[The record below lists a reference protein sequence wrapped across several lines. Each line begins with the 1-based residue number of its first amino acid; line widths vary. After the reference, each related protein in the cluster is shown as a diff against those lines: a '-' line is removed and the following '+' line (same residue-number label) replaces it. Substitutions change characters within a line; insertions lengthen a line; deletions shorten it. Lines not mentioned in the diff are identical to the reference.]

1 MLFSN
6 GDSSRAYVAVD
17 FGETNSAVAYA
28 LVPEGTPPETIAAN
42 HVQTIRNYPSG
53 MVASKSDPMRLEV
66 PTQLLYPE
74 GWVFRPLD
82 ELRAA
87 PPGLGVHDDGDSQIN
102 DGTQLLWGYQVLEE
116 TMQVT
121 QHLGDGDTLLYGF
134 KVFMDRV
141 YHDETP
147 RHHVIE
153 TLSRLGEYNP
163 GGKIEVPEM
172 LLLVTIDFLTRLLKH
187 AKSQIMQKRFTITSS
202 EIVICVPVIWSQRAI
217 RNMQTCVSIAAKLA
231 GFPGIR
237 HEDDCISNV
246 FIVSEPEA
254 AATWLQAQGSGIMA
268 SSKFHTG

>member
-74 GWVFRPLD
+74 
-82 ELRAA
+82 
-87 PPGLGVHDDGDSQIN
+87 
-102 DGTQLLWGYQVLEE
+102 
-116 TMQVT
+116 
-121 QHLGDGDTLLYGF
+121 
-134 KVFMDRV
+134 VFMDRV